1 MSTDLAALPASK
13 HARRS
18 LTNIPRNV
26 STAALRVASVHT
38 AWSEMSVRMEKFAV
52 HYLRDYFE
60 IKFRCHQVKKNKSC
74 VQSETDNFNNKF
86 IDFIILKRLKLLNPH
101 LFIADGYCVEAKECP
116 CKIGGQTYR
125 PGTALS
131 VDCQNW

>member
-26 STAALRVASVHT
+26 STAALRAASVHT

-60 IKFRCHQVKKNKSC
+60 IKFRCHQVKKIRVVFKAKRIISTTIYRFYHFETIKITKSAFVHC
-74 VQSETDNFNNKF
+74 RR
-86 IDFIILKRLKLLNPH
+86 IL
-101 LFIADGYCVEAKECP
+101 C
-116 CKIGGQTYR
+116 GGK
-125 PGTALS
+125 GVS
-131 VDCQNW
+131 M